1 MTAAVDRPRDRPRVV
16 ITGAG
21 CVSVIGEDPK
31 AMTESLLEGRSGIT
45 RWTQQPASIYSKV
58 GGELAGFELD
68 NHLKRWPGGLAERA
82 RSVLRLSTPAGRM
95 IAAAVFQAL
104 HAAGALGL
112 CDEETAHVL
121 GAHNTNERFTFHE
134 ALEFAAEPEYVNSMY
149 GLIAFDTDV
158 LAASNEVFGVRG
170 PSFTVGGACASS
182 NVAVVT
188 ALDLLR
194 CGRAKRVIVSGVAT
208 TTSPLALQGWAF
220 FDALSLDTFIDEPQR
235 ASRPF
240 DTRREGFVPAEGA
253 GAVVI
258 ETLDEAR
265 RRGAPCCAELLGGAI
280 ASAASRGTRTDIEA
294 QARAIR
300 GALADARI
308 ETDRVDYVNA
318 HGTSTPLGDL
328 NEIEALRRGLGERAR
343 HVPINSSKSML
354 GHALQAASILELI
367 ATMGQMEQGAVHPTL
382 NLDEPDPAFA
392 DCDLVRGSARSHHID
407 VAMSNAFGFG
417 GMNAV
422 VLIGRV

>member
-1 MTAAVDRPRDRPRVV
+1 MTQVVDRPRVV

-21 CVSVIGEDPK
+21 CVSVLGEHPR
-31 AMTESLLEGRSGIT
+31 AMTESLLQGRSGIK
-45 RWTQQPASIYSKV
+45 RWTRQPASIYSKI
-58 GGELAGFELD
+58 GGELVGFELD
-68 NHLKRWPGGLAERA
+68 EHVKQWPAGIAEKA
-82 RSVLRLSTPAGRM
+82 RSVFRLSTSAGRL

-104 HAAGALGL
+104 DAAGAVGI
-112 CDEETAHVL
+112 CDEDTAHVL
-121 GAHNTNERFTFHE
+121 GTHNANERFIFHE
-134 ALEFAAEPEYVNSMY
+134 ALQFAAEPEYVNSMY
-149 GLIAFDTDV
+149 GLIAFDTDI

-194 CGRAKRVIVSGVAT
+194 CGRAKRAIVSSVAT

-220 FDALSLDTFIDEPQR
+220 IDALSLDTFVDEPHR

-240 DTRREGFVPAEGA
+240 DIRREGFVPAEGA
-253 GAVVI
+253 GAVVM
-258 ETLDEAR
+258 ETLDEAHR
-265 RRGAPCCAELLGGAI
+265 RDAPCQVEVLGGAI
-280 ASAASRGTRTDIEA
+280 TSAALRGTRTDVDA

-300 GALADARI
+300 RALVDARVDI
-308 ETDRVDYVNA
+308 EQVDYVNA

-328 NEIEALRRGLGERAR
+328 NEIEALRQGLGDRVR
-343 HVPINSSKSML
+343 RVPINSSKSML

-367 ATMGQMEQGAVHPTL
+367 ATIGQMEEGAIHPTL
-382 NLDEPDPAFA
+382 NLDEPDSAFA
-392 DCDLVRGSARSHHID
+392 DCNLVRGAARSQPID
-407 VAMSNAFGFG
+407 VAISNAFGFG

-422 VLIGRV
+422 VVVGRV